1 MKDKKIYIRDI
12 KENEKLLK
20 KLLENNEKLRDAIFE
35 NYYTLR
41 MDLQAGEFD
50 LMFGKNWASYIDVKD
65 NYNSFYLKLKDSYE
79 FFKNL
84 DSDYLN
90 DEAKKIYKELSKK
103 FEKIECFNI
112 NNEDDSKKY
121 DDLTEDF
128 ENQCSELLEVCE
140 NQLHEFENIDEN
152 DLFSYFLENIQEQG
166 YFINLYYY
174 EAKNDFVLY
183 EDISYTKSWK

>member
-84 DSDYLN
+84 DSNYLY
-90 DEAKKIYKELSKK
+90 DEGLKIYKDLSKK
-103 FEKIECFNI
+103 FKKIECFNI
-112 NNEDDSKKY
+112 NDEDDSKKY
-121 DDLTEDF
+121 DNLTE
-128 ENQCSELLEVCE
+128 
-140 NQLHEFENIDEN
+140 
-152 DLFSYFLENIQEQG
+152 
-166 YFINLYYY
+166 
-174 EAKNDFVLY
+174 
-183 EDISYTKSWK
+183 